1 MYSDMQSS
9 KDFVITNS
17 NIDEKKY
24 NSIMSSLEKGK
35 DKETV
40 SFSDFAKFVDVPKTI
55 ISELYHLQEIPL
67 LYKWELPLIIQRKVK
82 KLNIFETTTIKELT
96 EKVFNNKNIVSEYS
110 NTLSD
115 EEKNNFIIYTLL
127 QIPGF
132 KKIKSKDSIIPKILL
147 NDKYNALWKDNY
159 NEYIRRIN
167 EIKSLEDALSKVK
180 PMIKDRTATLE
191 NVTMHLGPT
200 NSGKTY
206 HAIQAIIETFE
217 KYPDA
222 KIAYGG
228 PLRMLAI
235 EVYQKLS
242 NIFGKEEVGMITGDT
257 EINPEARLVACTV
270 ECVPDEGKLLVID
283 ECHWSMDDDRGKSWT
298 NLFTGANYEN
308 IILLGPKECESH
320 FKFMLSDAKKIS
332 VHYHDRITKLKI
344 EKNKKNKVKKYSI
357 NEIPKG
363 TAIVT
368 FSKKGALMLAGQIRK
383 NTKLKVE
390 ALYGRM
396 PMTSREEVV
405 NRFNNGEIDIVV
417 TTDVIGHGIN
427 LPINRLLFAET
438 NKFDGKFVRNL
449 KLWESAQIAGRAG
462 RYGKSDNGSVAALKT
477 SWGAI
482 DSNIIKNA
490 VKAANGDIPT
500 ELSTMK
506 CRVSPTLKQL
516 GIDNNSILFFPDT
529 LQEWKEQMNKYLDK
543 DSEMRKN
550 IEVASLET
558 LSNHLYLILA
568 NIPLDGSIEAELVWQ
583 LASGPFDDNSE
594 VLIAAIPMLIDM
606 KNTDEINNVWEYVQ
620 TLSHT
625 IDDAENKYRT
635 LIELKTLSMM
645 WSEKGDLFDVAY
657 AEELD
662 YAEKKIIEDYNRL
675 KGSEEVGI
683 CEDCGESTSTPWF
696 KKCNDCYEDNR
707 IYEYTFFF

>member
-1 MYSDMQSS
+1 MVSTRQSN
-9 KDFVITNS
+9 KDFVLENS
-17 NIDEKKY
+17 SISEKKY
-24 NSIMSSLEKGK
+24 NSIMNSI
-35 DKETV
+35 DKNDV
-40 SFSDFAKFVDVPKTI
+40 RDNAKFSDIADYAGVSKTI
-55 ISELYHLQEIPL
+55 ISELYNLQEIPL
-67 LYKWELPLIIQRKVK
+67 LYKWELPLLDKK
-82 KLNIFETTTIKELT
+82 KLKKIPVFETTTVENIFKN
-96 EKVFNNKNIVSEYS
+96 VFGNNNIVTESPQELSDNEKSDFIVY
-110 NTLSD
+110 TLS
-115 EEKNNFIIYTLL
+115 

-132 KKIKSKDSIIPKILL
+132 KKVKSKNSIVPKVLL
-147 NDKYNALWKDNY
+147 NDKYNSLWKDNY
-159 NEYIRRIN
+159 KEYVERIN
-167 EIKSLEDALSKVK
+167 EIKTLEKVLSNVS
-180 PMIKDRTATLE
+180 PTMKDRIVNLE

-206 HAIQAIIETFE
+206 HAIQAIINTF
-217 KYPDA
+217 KSYPEA
-222 KIAYGG
+222 RIAYGG

-242 NIFGKEEVGMITGDT
+242 EIFGTDEVGLITGDT

-320 FKFMLSDAKKIS
+320 FRFMLSDAKNID
-332 VHYHDRITKLKI
+332 VNYHDRITKLKI

-363 TAIVT
+363 TAVVA
-368 FSKKGALMLAGQIRK
+368 FSKKGALMIAGQIRK
-383 NTKLKVE
+383 STSLSVE

-396 PMTSREEVV
+396 PMTSREDVV
-405 NRFNNGEIDIVV
+405 NRFNNGEIDVVV

-438 NKFDGKFVRNL
+438 NKFDGKSVRRL

-477 SWGAI
+477 TWGEI
-482 DSNIIKNA
+482 DSNIIKNS

-500 ELSTMK
+500 ELASMK

-516 GIDNNSILFFPDT
+516 GINNDTIAYFPDA
-529 LQEWKEQMNKYLDK
+529 LHEWKVQMQKYLYKDK
-543 DSEMRKN
+543 EMQKN
-550 IEVASLET
+550 IEVASLEV
-558 LSNHLYLILA
+558 LFNHMYSILE
-568 NIPLDGSIEAELVWQ
+568 NIPHDGSIDTELVWQ
-583 LASGPFDDNSE
+583 LASGPFDDNSD

-606 KNTDEINNVWEYVQ
+606 SNTEEINNVWKEVQ
-620 TLSHT
+620 SMSYT
-625 IDDAENKYRT
+625 IDSAESKYRT

-645 WSEKGDLFDVAY
+645 WGKNGDLFDVAY

-675 KGSEEVGI
+675 RGSEEVGV
-683 CEDCGESTSTPWF
+683 CETCNKQTSAPWF
-696 KKCNDCYEDNR
+696 RQCDDCYEER
-707 IYEYTFFF
+707 KFYQYEYF